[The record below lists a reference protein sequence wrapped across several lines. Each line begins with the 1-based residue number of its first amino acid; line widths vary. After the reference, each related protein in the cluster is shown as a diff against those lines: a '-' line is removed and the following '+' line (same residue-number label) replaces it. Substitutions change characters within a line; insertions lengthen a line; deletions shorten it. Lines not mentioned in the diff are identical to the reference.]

1 MLIKQFSAMQEN
13 VIFIKINKFTRGEIM
28 YEKLNKYSGEIAGKS
43 FLNLIVL
50 TIFFLSGCAMKFPV
64 PDETN
69 QTILIIPVETRPT
82 LRHFVFTLDVS
93 IKGSSGNEGIKHT
106 VEPNPKMLF
115 SYNTQLKPGK
125 YKITKMVMKAKP
137 GFKLGGGVKQ
147 RRQRMKNKI
156 EFELQK
162 GRVTIIDKMILFQQP
177 EAIKGKTKMRGMDA
191 AEREHEKISRKKK
204 REARKKELREKK
216 FRSIEI
222 VELDESFKTKILE
235 ELKEVE
241 NIDQWKM

>member
-1 MLIKQFSAMQEN
+1 
-13 VIFIKINKFTRGEIM
+13 M
-28 YEKLNKYSGEIAGKS
+28 YEKLNKYSGEIAEKS

-69 QTILIIPVETRPT
+69 QTIMIIPVETRQT
-82 LRHFVFTLDVS
+82 LGHFVFTLDVS

-115 SYNTQLKPGK
+115 SYNTKLKPGR
-125 YKITKMVMKAKP
+125 YKITKMVIKAKP
-137 GFKLGGGVKQ
+137 GFKLGGGAKK
-147 RRQRMKNKI
+147 RPENKIRMKDNV

-162 GRVTIIDKMILFQQP
+162 GKITIIDKMILFQQP
-177 EAIKGKTKMRGMDA
+177 KSKLGKPPKRGQNQQKKTD
-191 AEREHEKISRKKK
+191 AERNLEKIK
-204 REARKKELREKK
+204 RKKEREADQEAMKK
-216 FRSIEI
+216 QR
-222 VELDESFKTKILE
+222 VRRVQLVNLDESFKAKILE

>member
-1 MLIKQFSAMQEN
+1 
-13 VIFIKINKFTRGEIM
+13 M
-28 YEKLNKYSGEIAGKS
+28 YEKLKEYSGEIVGKS
-43 FLNLIVL
+43 FFNLIVL
-50 TIFFLSGCAMKFPV
+50 TIFIISGCPMKFPV

-69 QTILIIPVETRPT
+69 QTILIIPVETRQT

-93 IKGSSGNEGIKHT
+93 IKGSSGNEGIEHT

-162 GRVTIIDKMILFQQP
+162 GGVTIIDKMILFQQP

-222 VELDESFKTKILE
+222 VDLDESFKTKILE

-241 NIDQWKM
+241 NIDQCKLE

>member
-1 MLIKQFSAMQEN
+1 
-13 VIFIKINKFTRGEIM
+13 M
-28 YEKLNKYSGEIAGKS
+28 YEKLNKYTGVDTRKI
-43 FLNLIVL
+43 FLNLLFL
-50 TIFFLSGCAMKFPV
+50 TILFLSGCAMKFPV

-69 QTILIIPVETRPT
+69 QTILIIPVETRQT

-93 IKGSSGNEGIKHT
+93 IKGSSSNEGIKHT

-147 RRQRMKNKI
+147 RRQRMKNEI

-222 VELDESFKTKILE
+222 VDLDENFKTKILE

>member
-1 MLIKQFSAMQEN
+1 
-13 VIFIKINKFTRGEIM
+13 M

-69 QTILIIPVETRPT
+69 QTILIIPVETRQT
-82 LRHFVFTLDVS
+82 LGHFVFTLDVS

-115 SYNTQLKPGK
+115 SYNTKLKPGK
-125 YKITKMVMKAKP
+125 YKITKMVIKAKP
-137 GFKLGGGVKQ
+137 GFKQ
-147 RRQRMKNKI
+147 RPENKIRMKNKV

-162 GRVTIIDKMILFQQP
+162 GKITIIDKMILFQQP
-177 EAIKGKTKMRGMDA
+177 KSKLGKPPKRGQNQQKKTD
-191 AEREHEKISRKKK
+191 AERNLEKIK
-204 REARKKELREKK
+204 RKKERKADQEAMKK
-216 FRSIEI
+216 QR
-222 VELDESFKTKILE
+222 VRQAQLVDLDESFKAKVLE

-241 NIDQWKM
+241 NIDQWKME